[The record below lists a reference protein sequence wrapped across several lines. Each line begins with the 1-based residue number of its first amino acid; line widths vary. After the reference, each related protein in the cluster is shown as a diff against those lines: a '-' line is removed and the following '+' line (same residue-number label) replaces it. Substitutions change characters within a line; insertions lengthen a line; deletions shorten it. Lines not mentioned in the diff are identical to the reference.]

1 MKKCFVVSPIG
12 DEGTEIRHHA
22 DKVLKY
28 LITPVCQQLDYSVV
42 RADQITGS
50 SHIDQDVFTHLKE
63 DDLVIADLTD
73 LNANVLIEVGYR
85 LRDGKPM
92 ILICDKTHNSK
103 LPFDIVTFR
112 TIFYCLE
119 VDKIDSDKD
128 LLIRYIQASYGKN
141 TPEKPDSYFRS
152 LHPAVAMS
160 HIVGLYDD
168 DGLLVSKSSV
178 PENIQEELL
187 SKARKNSNNPKI
199 SWD

>member
-28 LITPVCQQLDYSVV
+28 LITPVCHQLDYSVV

-103 LPFDIVTFR
+103 LPFDIATFR

-152 LHPAVAMS
+152 LHPEVANS
-160 HIVGLYDD
+160 QIFRLHDD
-168 DGLLVSKSSV
+168 DGMSVPKSSV
-178 PENIQEELL
+178 PEKIQEELL
-187 SKARKNSNNPKI
+187 SKARKKLNNSDI